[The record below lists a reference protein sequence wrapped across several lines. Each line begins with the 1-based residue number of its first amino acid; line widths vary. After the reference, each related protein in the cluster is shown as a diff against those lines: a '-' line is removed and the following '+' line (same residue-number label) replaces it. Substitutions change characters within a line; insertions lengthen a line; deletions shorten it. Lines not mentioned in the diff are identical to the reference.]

1 MKFVHAADTHIGCSQ
16 QGIPER
22 EEDFREAFQEIIDR
36 TLELSPRAFVHAG
49 DLFHRPRPSNR
60 DILFAARCLLRL
72 INAGIEVLLVPGNHD
87 KRPVKGEIA
96 PQGILELMGAR
107 VFGFTQEKMC
117 YAVDGVEFWGLPHMN
132 RKHELL
138 RFISEMGERAKSP
151 AVLVLHQYLY
161 PPTSLPPCLYPQDIP
176 PVFSY
181 GAFGH
186 WHIPWRGERYAYPG
200 SSEATELSL
209 EQASVRERCFYLV
222 EVDGR
227 GVKVEPQPL
236 VKTRP
241 FFYLNCQEDE
251 LMEKMEGLGERMVS
265 AGKKPMLRVKLRGG
279 PDMRAEAA
287 VDNAIHAAGLKR
299 QDFLLVNVIPER
311 AELVPT
317 ERETGEE
324 HTHSDIVERFF
335 GDDPRLLGL
344 VLAMR
349 EAVIRAESERE
360 SSGTQARRDRQV
372 FIEAAKAAAHEH
384 MNETASLRRRPGE
397 ETDIAPG

>member
-1 MKFVHAADTHIGCSQ
+1 MRFVHAADTHIGCSQ
-16 QGIPER
+16 QGLPER
-22 EEDFREAFQEIIDR
+22 DEDFREAFQEIIDR
-36 TLELSPRAFVHAG
+36 TLELSPQAFVHAG

-60 DILFAARCLLRL
+60 DMVFVAKGLLRL
-72 INAGIEVLLVPGNHD
+72 IKEGIEVLLVPGNHD
-87 KRPVKGEIA
+87 RRPVKGEIA
-96 PQGILELMGAR
+96 PQGIIELMGAR
-107 VFGFTQEKMC
+107 VFGFTEDRRC
-117 YAVDGVEFWGLPHMN
+117 YAVDGVEFWGLPYMN
-132 RKHELL
+132 RKDELL
-138 RFISEMGERAKSP
+138 GFISEMGEGAKSP

-200 SSEATELSL
+200 SPEATELSPD
-209 EQASVRERCFYLV
+209 QASVRERCFYLV

-227 GVKVEPQPL
+227 GAKVEPQLL

-241 FFYLNCQEDE
+241 FFYLDCQEEE
-251 LMEKMEGLGERMVS
+251 LVERMEALGEKMDS

-279 PDMRAEAA
+279 PDMRAESA
-287 VDNAIHAAGLKR
+287 VENAIHAAGLRR
-299 QDFLLVNVIPER
+299 QDFLLVNIIPER
-311 AELVPT
+311 AELVPA
-317 ERETGEE
+317 EPEIGEE
-324 HTHSDIVERFF
+324 HSHLDIVERFF

-344 VLAMR
+344 VVAMR
-349 EAVIRAESERE
+349 EAVVRAEADRE
-360 SSGTQARRDRQV
+360 SSGTQAKRDRQV
-372 FIEAAKAAAHEH
+372 FIEAAKAAAQEH